1 MIQKEFDHNIT
12 SFLPHFSNSDRF
24 LLAVSGGI
32 DSMCMA
38 NLFYSS
44 PLKLTFG
51 IANVN
56 FKLREEEGRGDQ
68 LMVKHWAEE
77 RGIPFYEIEFNTS
90 EYAQEHSISTQMAA
104 RELRYN
110 WFNLLMEEHHYD
122 HLAIAHNI
130 SDSAET
136 LFLNLLRGTGMKGL
150 AGIRRT
156 NGKIVRPLITITRED
171 IAKYVA
177 DNNVPYREDR
187 TNRESHYHRNRLRNV
202 VFPEFKKINPSFIH
216 TVTRS
221 TAYFTQAEELLNDLY
236 RQKEGVLYT
245 TSTDLNGGVSVI
257 VNIPSL
263 MEDKHKD
270 YWLYRILSEYGFNS
284 SQIDSVSEA
293 LLGQSGKVFT
303 SSTHELIIDRGEIK
317 IYPIMDDTHAEFM
330 INSSGVYNYKGMKF
344 KIDFFV
350 KNRDF
355 NPYTTPDHLY
365 FAADHLKFPLIC
377 RGWLSADKFKPLGM
391 KGFKKLSDFFKDL
404 KMDKRGKESQPIIIS
419 GDDIVCLPGLRIDE
433 RYKIKTSTKLI
444 VEVILVE

>member
-1 MIQKEFDHNIT
+1 M
-12 SFLPHFSNSDRF
+12 
-24 LLAVSGGI
+24 
-32 DSMCMA
+32 
-38 NLFYSS
+38 
-44 PLKLTFG
+44 
-51 IANVN
+51 
-56 FKLREEEGRGDQ
+56 
-68 LMVKHWAEE
+68 
-77 RGIPFYEIEFNTS
+77 
-90 EYAQEHSISTQMAA
+90 
-104 RELRYN
+104 
-110 WFNLLMEEHHYD
+110 
-122 HLAIAHNI
+122 
-130 SDSAET
+130 
-136 LFLNLLRGTGMKGL
+136 
-150 AGIRRT
+150 
-156 NGKIVRPLITITRED
+156 
-171 IAKYVA
+171 
-177 DNNVPYREDR
+177 
-187 TNRESHYHRNRLRNV
+187 
-202 VFPEFKKINPSFIH
+202 
-216 TVTRS
+216 
-221 TAYFTQAEELLNDLY
+221 Y
-236 RQKEGVLYT
+236 RQKEGILYT
-245 TSTDLNGGVSVI
+245 TSSDLNGGVSVI